1 MNESGVHLRPSP
13 STRRGGTRGGG
24 VGEEESMLHVIP
36 EALTYT
42 WYTNVSDIL
51 TTTLPPGKSTTLGN
65 S

>member
-1 MNESGVHLRPSP
+1 
-13 STRRGGTRGGG
+13 
-24 VGEEESMLHVIP
+24 MLHVIP